1 MSTITPE
8 TGANILRHQLLEA
21 HATPQ
26 VDLVSKQW
34 IPIIDLT
41 GNVRQVGV
49 EDLLLHAH
57 EIKDLAEPDPI
68 VRAALRRFIQ
78 ALAAQ
83 TVRLAGANHT
93 RWLGQAE
100 NNSGFTE
107 CEVAAL
113 IADQRKHLWLYHP
126 EFPFLQD
133 IRLIEALTNP
143 EALSV
148 DELTAHLPGRNEAAW
163 FVKFNDPLSG
173 KGIEP
178 AAAARGLVA
187 RWFYHLPGNSS
198 SVLTPPDG
206 TNGAQSG
213 GAFSEGKA
221 TITHAFRVSQWS
233 LATTLLR
240 NLTADMVKK
249 PANESYAGP
258 AWSHKN
264 RSAISH
270 DALYLSTLTAS
281 STLLT
286 SMGVVGH
293 IKLLVRGPIPQNKE
307 TVRQAREGALQVD
320 PHRIIIQS
328 TKKNRK
334 LDTRVIRK
342 SPSTHPLCILD
353 SIHREALTTAQGHL
367 RGIITDGDLWLTG
380 ANGRHDE
387 TIELFLA
394 DKQGNPA
401 SPKWSEVRTVNLL
414 AAHMDPETSE
424 FQFLIPIL
432 TECFDNKNGIM
443 DKLKWA
449 ICDALNDNKP
459 KDRSDATNRL
469 VKIAQGRWLEL
480 AAAQIEYA
488 AVNQA
493 PTDKTNHA
501 LYANAREVFQEVL
514 RPYGATTRYAA
525 SVVRA
530 QKHIW
535 EKRS

>member
-1 MSTITPE
+1 MSTLALE
-8 TGANILRHQLLEA
+8 TDADTLRRQLWEA

-26 VDLVSKQW
+26 VDLVSVKW
-34 IPIIDLT
+34 IPIIDRT
-41 GNVRQVGV
+41 GNVCLVGV

-57 EIKDLAEPDPI
+57 EIKDLAESDPI

-93 RWLGQAE
+93 LWLDRSE

-107 CEVAAL
+107 SEVAAL
-113 IADQRKHLWLYHP
+113 IADQRKHLWLYHQ

-133 IRLIEALTNP
+133 IRLIDALTKP
-143 EALSV
+143 EALST
-148 DELTAHLPGRNEAAW
+148 DELTAHLPGRSEAAW
-163 FVKFNDPLSG
+163 FVKCNDPLSG
-173 KGIEP
+173 KGVEP

-198 SVLTPPDG
+198 SVLTPDG
-206 TNGAQSG
+206 TNSAQYG
-213 GAFSEGKA
+213 GAFSEGVA
-221 TITHAFRVSQWS
+221 TTTHAFRVSPSS

-240 NLTADMVKK
+240 NLTADMVNN
-249 PANESYAGP
+249 PANASYAGP
-258 AWSHKN
+258 AWSHLN
-264 RSAISH
+264 RSAISQ
-270 DALYLSTLTAS
+270 DALYLSTLTTS
-281 STLLT
+281 STLLAPMA
-286 SMGVVGH
+286 SNGR

-307 TVRQAREGALQVD
+307 TAKQARESALQSD

-328 TKKNRK
+328 TKKDGS
-334 LDTRVIRK
+334 LVPSVIRK
-342 SPSTHPLCILD
+342 SPYTHPLRILD
-353 SIHREALTTAQGHL
+353 SIHREALTTAQKHL

-380 ANGRHDE
+380 ACGRHDE

-394 DKQGNPA
+394 DKQGNGA
-401 SPKWSEVRTVNLL
+401 SPKWKEVRTVNLP
-414 AAHMDPETSE
+414 AAQMDPETSA

-432 TECFDNKNGIM
+432 TECFENKIGIM

-459 KDRSDATNRL
+459 KGRSDTTNRL

-488 AVNQA
+488 AINQA
-493 PTDKTNHA
+493 PTDKTNQA
-501 LYANAREVFQEVL
+501 LYENARKVFQEVL